1 MRARGDEG
9 RRGDGASRDQGAEGK
24 REERQLDSTQRDF
37 LAMLAALAPLPDPKW
52 KHVRERVRADPRYDA
67 VRSREREELF
77 EMHLASARQALASH
91 VAPLSLSPLHA
102 LGQGGAYC
110 VIREEMRR
118 LTRRRAAQVAE
129 ACAARELQATAS
141 EEDTAAALAEAPPPP
156 FPRTNRTS
164 LVPPLVLRGHAASL
178 R

>member
-91 VAPLSLSPLHA
+91 VAPLSLSPPSTRLDKGA
-102 LGQGGAYC
+102 LIALFAKRCGGS
-110 VIREEMRR
+110 RGGGPRR
-118 LTRRRAAQVAE
+118 LRRPVQRASCRRRP
-129 ACAARELQATAS
+129 RRRTRPPRLPRR
-141 EEDTAAALAEAPPPP
+141 PPPLSP
-156 FPRTNRTS
+156 Y
-164 LVPPLVLRGHAASL
+164 
-178 R
+178 